1 VLRRTSPAS
10 TSGIIKR
17 WSSAAS
23 SRVYCCR
30 ESSGCSTENPDAL
43 MREVAKRGGIDS
55 PLAVDGIAVTAAW
68 FAVLAPFVSRRGR
81 RAGGHRRSPLARH
94 A

>member
-1 VLRRTSPAS
+1 
-10 TSGIIKR
+10 
-17 WSSAAS
+17 
-23 SRVYCCR
+23 
-30 ESSGCSTENPDAL
+30 

-55 PLAVDGIAVTAAW
+55 PRAVDGIAVTAAW

-81 RAGGHRRSPLARH
+81 RAGGHRRAPLARH

>member
-1 VLRRTSPAS
+1 MRAVA
-10 TSGIIKR
+10 
-17 WSSAAS
+17 
-23 SRVYCCR
+23 
-30 ESSGCSTENPDAL
+30 EPD
-43 MREVAKRGGIDS
+43 GIDS

-68 FAVLAPFVSRRGR
+68 FALLAPFVSRRGR